1 MTAARAL
8 TSEISRGY
16 KTKNLS
22 PNHIATAPAY
32 FPIFRNLAES
42 FAESGSHYRSGSYDL
57 RTTSVEVLFLESP
70 HTRDFHCVVVD
81 PTRGVPLHHT
91 TGDPDRYYPRGLGP
105 REALECNTRSMMAC
119 EKTVCVRYCFDAG
132 DC

>member
-42 FAESGSHYRSGSYDL
+42 GSHYRSGSFDL

-70 HTRDFHCVVVD
+70 HTRDLHGVVD
-81 PTRGVPLHHT
+81 PTRGVPPHHT
-91 TGDPDRYYPRGLGP
+91 KGRPGPLLSERPRS
-105 REALECNTRSMMAC
+105 ARSA
-119 EKTVCVRYCFDAG
+119 
-132 DC
+132 

>member
-42 FAESGSHYRSGSYDL
+42 GSHYRSGSYDL
-57 RTTSVEVLFLESP
+57 RTSTSVEVLLFLESP
-70 HTRDFHCVVVD
+70 HTRDFHCVVD
-81 PTRGVPLHHT
+81 PTGEEYTAPHYS

-105 REALECNTRSMMAC
+105 REALELSDSGFRDS
-119 EKTVCVRYCFDAG
+119 FG
-132 DC
+132 S

>member
-42 FAESGSHYRSGSYDL
+42 RSHYRSGSYDL

-81 PTRGVPLHHT
+81 PTRGVPPHHT
-91 TGDPDRYYPRGLGP
+91 TGVSDRYYPRGLGP
-105 REALECNTRSMMAC
+105 REALELYFIR
-119 EKTVCVRYCFDAG
+119 
-132 DC
+132 